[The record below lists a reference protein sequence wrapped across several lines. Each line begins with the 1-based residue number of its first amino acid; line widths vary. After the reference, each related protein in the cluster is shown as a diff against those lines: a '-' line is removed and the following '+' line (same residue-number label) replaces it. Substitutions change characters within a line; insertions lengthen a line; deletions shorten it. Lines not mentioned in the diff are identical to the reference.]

1 MDITDEFIKP
11 AVLSENGNIEDNDG
25 LIVFN
30 YRPDRLRELFYA
42 ITNPNFKE
50 LEVKKFNNI
59 KLVTMMKVSDDV
71 ITTNAFKLDELKNTL
86 GDYVSSKGLKQLRIA
101 ETEKYAHVT
110 YFFDGGLDKEIPGC
124 TRILIPSPK
133 VATYDLKPE
142 MSAYEVTEKLL
153 ENIDKVDLVI
163 LNFANGD
170 MVGHTGN
177 YEAAVKAVE
186 TLDVCLGKI
195 IAKLKELN
203 GSMIVTADHGNCE
216 VMIDESGNPMTAHTT
231 NLVPLTAAS

>member
-1 MDITDEFIKP
+1 M
-11 AVLSENGNIEDNDG
+11 
-25 LIVFN
+25 
-30 YRPDRLRELFYA
+30 
-42 ITNPNFKE
+42 
-50 LEVKKFNNI
+50 EVKKFNNI

-153 ENIDKVDLVI
+153 ENLDKVDLVI

-186 TLDVCLGKI
+186 TLL
-195 IAKLKELN
+195 L
-203 GSMIVTADHGNCE
+203 S
-216 VMIDESGNPMTAHTT
+216 
-231 NLVPLTAAS
+231 